1 MFKVAEVF
9 VKVVALKSASG
20 RRSGRRGGSRR
31 AVVTNLKVNNKL
43 SNLLNIALLFSGT
56 IKLNVL
62 ELAYL

>member
-1 MFKVAEVF
+1 MEVF
-9 VKVVALKSASG
+9 VKVVALESAYGRRSG
-20 RRSGRRGGSRR
+20 RRSSRRGGSRR